1 MGLLNKTSMSVTT
14 CMVNNRVQF
23 INTGLDDVVELKN
36 VTQIYNGKNKVI
48 DNLNLLI
55 EDKPDQGQFIII
67 LGQSGCGKS
76 TLLRYI
82 CGLQQPTS
90 GEVLI
95 NGESIKLNQHPISM
109 VFQQYSSFPF
119 LTVLENVELGL
130 KLEGVDKKIRKDQ
143 AMAMIEKVGLKGH
156 EKKYAQY
163 PLLSGGQLQRVAIAR
178 SLIKNPRIILMD
190 EPFGALDT
198 YTRRNMQLQLKE
210 LWNELKSTI
219 ILVTHDINE
228 AVILGDDIYV
238 MSKNPGYIM
247 DYIHV
252 DLPLDRDP
260 SIRYTPK
267 FIGIVKYLDELL
279 EK

>member
-1 MGLLNKTSMSVTT
+1 MTGD
-14 CMVNNRVQF
+14 RVQF
-23 INTGLDDVVELKN
+23 INTGLPDVIELKN
-36 VTQIYNGKNKVI
+36 VTQIYDGKHKVI

-55 EDKPDQGQFIII
+55 EDKPDQGQFVVI

-95 NGESIKLNQHPISM
+95 DGQPLRLNQHPISM

-119 LTVLENVELGL
+119 LTVLDNVELGL
-130 KLEGVDKKIRKDQ
+130 KLEGVNKKIRKEQ

-156 EKKYAQY
+156 ENKYAQY

-178 SLIKNPRIILMD
+178 SLIKNPRIVLMD

-198 YTRRNMQLQLKE
+198 YTRRKMQLQLKE
-210 LWNELKSTI
+210 LWKELNSTI

-228 AVILGDDIYV
+228 AVFLGDDIFV
-238 MSKNPGYIM
+238 MGANPGRII

-260 SIRYTPK
+260 SIRYTPN
-267 FIGIVKYLDELL
+267 FIGIVKYLDQIL

>member
-1 MGLLNKTSMSVTT
+1 MGLLNRTSLPAHTK
-14 CMVNNRVQF
+14 MVGDCVQF
-23 INTGLDDVVELKN
+23 IDTDLPNVIELKN
-36 VTQIYNGKNKVI
+36 VTQVYEGKHKVI
-48 DNLNLLI
+48 DGLNLLI
-55 EDKPDQGQFIII
+55 EDKPNQGQFVVI

-82 CGLQQPTS
+82 CGLQQPSS
-90 GEVLI
+90 GDVFI
-95 NGESIKLNQHPISM
+95 DGQPIKVNQHPISM

-130 KLEGVDKKIRKDQ
+130 KLEGVVSKIRKDQ
-143 AMAMIEKVGLKGH
+143 AMHMIEKVGLKGH
-156 EKKYAQY
+156 ENKYAQY

-178 SLIKNPRIILMD
+178 SLIKNPRIVLMD

-198 YTRRNMQLQLKE
+198 YTRRKMQSQLKE
-210 LWNELKSTI
+210 LWKELDSTI
-219 ILVTHDINE
+219 ILVTHDISE
-228 AVILGDDIYV
+228 AVFLGDDIYV
-238 MSKNPGYIM
+238 MAANPGRII

-252 DLPLDRDP
+252 DLPLDREH
-260 SIRYTPK
+260 SIRYTPN

>member
-1 MGLLNKTSMSVTT
+1 MGLLDRNSVASRTT
-14 CMVNNRVQF
+14 MVNGRVQF
-23 INTGLDDVVELKN
+23 INTNLLDVIELKN
-36 VTQIYNGKNKVI
+36 ITQIYDGKNKVI
-48 DNLNLLI
+48 DDLNLLI
-55 EDKPDQGQFIII
+55 EDKPNQGQFIVI

-76 TLLRYI
+76 TLLRYM
-82 CGLQQPTS
+82 CGLQKPTA

-95 NGESIKLNQHPISM
+95 DGKSITLNQHPISM
-109 VFQQYSSFPF
+109 VFQQYSSFPH

-198 YTRRNMQLQLKE
+198 YTRRKMQMQLKE
-210 LWNELKSTI
+210 LWKELSSTI

-228 AVILGDDIYV
+228 AVFLGDDIFV
-238 MSKNPGYIM
+238 MAANPGRII

-260 SIRYTPK
+260 SVRYSPK